1 MIEGD
6 DHLIQHD
13 STRGTRPGARR
24 GRGTLDSRA
33 LAGHAASMSQ
43 NPYAVPVE
51 EFIAQTRV
59 SADEQVEVQAEPQQ
73 TPGDWRPGA
82 TLYGDAIG
90 PDTDGG

>member
-1 MIEGD
+1 
-6 DHLIQHD
+6 
-13 STRGTRPGARR
+13 
-24 GRGTLDSRA
+24 
-33 LAGHAASMSQ
+33 MSQ

-51 EFIAQTRV
+51 EFLAQSHV

-90 PDTDGG
+90 PDSDGS